1 MLRNLFSPTNK
12 QTKNVKIINLQQVLF
27 KKKFVRKK
35 KSGVKNLILLLAI
48 SFLLFFLFQ
57 LNVRAAVYCGSLTNN
72 GTVTINWTDS
82 YCFFGQPGNASN
94 TSGAADDATYTN
106 NGTISLRYRNVRGF
120 YNGFDNTK
128 MVNNGTISSN
138 AIHRYG
144 YQSAFHDEGDDGESI
159 NNGTINLDYGASGG
173 NGNNGAF
180 RMNIG
185 SGQSFT
191 NSSGASVTVIGANG
205 NPGGLIQSDNTTVTN
220 NGTFTIGGNG
230 TTQKAIRYYDTAD
243 GQILINTGTITQS
256 GSTDAILN
264 EGTNAVITNTGTING
279 SVYDINNTG
288 TITTLTNDQ
297 GGSDPLTFD
306 GKVPTSYNVILNSTS
321 DFGKVDFSNESGSLS
336 FGISDTSTLSANT
349 YASVL
354 QNIAGGNIGNENTYI
369 NYDSTYKYRL
379 VANGSNWDLEV
390 ANRRTGYK
398 VRITKANFS
407 EIASIFENLNTQG
420 KKSTLTSN
428 LDGLTDAEL
437 EKAFKQIKGSTVQK
451 SLGQSIKSNNSFK
464 RAMTS
469 AIKGPSF
476 SQLVQNN
483 FANLN
488 QNDIQ
493 SFYNPG
499 LEMVNLTNDF
509 TISDIAKVYSK
520 RNLLQIG
527 APDNSFY
534 LRTFGGVT
542 EQDKVGDDIG
552 YNSNTAGFVFGN
564 QTNIDNL
571 QAGWGLGVS
580 TTGLDYDENFGLNNT
595 HSLHGNFFAN
605 KEHKH
610 FDTNLNLG
618 SFLSKNN
625 STRNITE
632 GSIQTLESST
642 YDLGFDLTGGISKKI
657 NLKGWVI
664 NPSINLNTSYVIQDD
679 IDESGG
685 DLALKVKTDNLLQI
699 KPELG
704 FNLDREF
711 SNNGSV
717 SRGFNF
723 SLFGSEEKKLDGADT
738 NATIKD
744 TGDGYVLTDDKKTDR
759 FITTGLGYSSQN
771 SKNNSQF
778 LINAFATQ
786 NQHKD
791 MNSSLVSFTY
801 NKKF

>member
-1 MLRNLFSPTNK
+1 MLRKLFIYSSLIFFILSGYPSYVSAGSNAAGNTLCTYGSSDGCVNLSNNETYTNGGTIQAWRKAVNARNRTGTTFTNNENAMLKISASAALTYGGTVSEAGSSATHTINNSGTIQAAGQTIQMQNAKNFTITNFSTGTIKATSAN
-12 QTKNVKIINLQQVLF
+12 QRALWGTATWGTSSTDNRGTITATLEGVYAST
-27 KKKFVRKK
+27 R
-35 KSGVKNLILLLAI
+35 SGKTLD
-48 SFLLFFLFQ
+48 
-57 LNVRAAVYCGSLTNN
+57 YTLTNS
-72 GTVTINWTDS
+72 GTITS
-82 YCFFGQPGNASN
+82 SAGNAVLTKAAATEITNSG
-94 TSGAADDATYTN
+94 TITGAADALDLG
-106 NGTISLRYRNVRGF
+106 GTIS
-120 YNGFDNTK
+120 
-128 MVNNGTISSN
+128 
-138 AIHRYG
+138 
-144 YQSAFHDEGDDGESI
+144 
-159 NNGTINLDYGASGG
+159 
-173 NGNNGAF
+173 
-180 RMNIG
+180 
-185 SGQSFT
+185 
-191 NSSGASVTVIGANG
+191 TV
-205 NPGGLIQSDNTTVTN
+205 
-220 NGTFTIGGNG
+220 
-230 TTQKAIRYYDTAD
+230 
-243 GQILINTGTITQS
+243 
-256 GSTDAILN
+256 
-264 EGTNAVITNTGTING
+264 TNTGTLNG
-279 SVYDINNTG
+279 STVDIDNNG
-288 TITTLTNDQ
+288 AITTLINDQ
-297 GGSDPLTFD
+297 GGSDTLTYD
-306 GKVPTSYNVILNSTS
+306 GAVPSNYNVILNSTS
-321 DFGKVDFSNESGSLS
+321 DFGKIDFSNESGSLT

-354 QNIAGGNIGNENTYI
+354 QNIAGGNIGNENSYI
-369 NYDSTYKYRL
+369 NYNSTYKYRL
-379 VANGSNWDLEV
+379 VANGNNWDLEV

-398 VRITKANFS
+398 VRITKARFS

-428 LDGLTDAEL
+428 LDGLTDAAL
-437 EKAFKQIKGSTVQK
+437 EKAFKQIKGLTVQK

-499 LEMVNLTNDF
+499 VERVNLTNDF

-552 YNSNTAGFVFGN
+552 YDSNTAGFVFGN

-571 QAGWGLGVS
+571 QAGWGVGVS
-580 TTGLDYDENFGLNNT
+580 TTGLDYDEGFGLNNT

-605 KEHKH
+605 KEYKH
-610 FDTNLNLG
+610 LDTNLNLG

-632 GSIQTLESST
+632 GSIQTLKSST

-657 NLKGWVI
+657 NLKGWI
-664 NPSINLNTSYVIQDD
+664 FNPSIKLDTSYVIQDD

-711 SNNGSV
+711 SNNGLV

-738 NATIKD
+738 TATIKD
-744 TGDGYVLTDDKKTDR
+744 TGDKYALTDNKKTDR

-786 NQHKD
+786 NQHND

>member
-1 MLRNLFSPTNK
+1 MLLKKVIISWVLVCFILSGHPSYVSAGSNAAGNTLCTYGSSDGCVNLSTNE
-12 QTKNVKIINLQQVLF
+12 
-27 KKKFVRKK
+27 
-35 KSGVKNLILLLAI
+35 
-48 SFLLFFLFQ
+48 
-57 LNVRAAVYCGSLTNN
+57 
-72 GTVTINWTDS
+72 
-82 YCFFGQPGNASN
+82 
-94 TSGAADDATYTN
+94 TYTN
-106 NGTISLRYRNVRGF
+106 SGTIQAWRKAVNARNRTGTTITNNENATIKISASAAITYGGTISEAGSSATHTLNNSGTIQAGGQTIQMQNGKNFTITNFSTGTIKVTGSNQRALWGTSTWGTSSTDNRGTITATLEGVFASTRSGKTLDYTLTNSGTITSSAGNAVKTSAAATEITNSGTITGATDALDLNGTIS
-120 YNGFDNTK
+120 
-128 MVNNGTISSN
+128 
-138 AIHRYG
+138 
-144 YQSAFHDEGDDGESI
+144 
-159 NNGTINLDYGASGG
+159 
-173 NGNNGAF
+173 
-180 RMNIG
+180 
-185 SGQSFT
+185 
-191 NSSGASVTVIGANG
+191 TV
-205 NPGGLIQSDNTTVTN
+205 
-220 NGTFTIGGNG
+220 
-230 TTQKAIRYYDTAD
+230 
-243 GQILINTGTITQS
+243 
-256 GSTDAILN
+256 
-264 EGTNAVITNTGTING
+264 TNTGTLNG
-279 SVYDINNTG
+279 STVDIDNNG
-288 TITTLTNDQ
+288 AITTLINDQ
-297 GGSDPLTFD
+297 GGSDTLTYD
-306 GKVPTSYNVILNSTS
+306 GAVPTNYNVVLNSTS
-321 DFGKVDFSNESGSLS
+321 DFGKIDFSNESGSLS

-354 QNIAGGNIGNENTYI
+354 QNIAGGNIGNENSYI
-369 NYDSTYKYRL
+369 NYNSTYKYRL

-390 ANRRTGYK
+390 ENRRTGYK
-398 VRITKANFS
+398 VRITKARFS
-407 EIASIFENLNTQG
+407 EIASIFESLNTQG
-420 KKSTLTSN
+420 KKSTLTTN
-428 LDGLTDAEL
+428 LDALTDVEL

-552 YNSNTAGFVFGN
+552 YDSNTAGFVFGN

-605 KEHKH
+605 KEYKH
-610 FDTNLNLG
+610 LGTNLNLG

-632 GSIQTLESST
+632 GSAQTLKSST
-642 YDLGFDLTGGISKKI
+642 YDLGFDLSGGISKKI

-711 SNNGSV
+711 SNNGLV

-738 NATIKD
+738 IATIKD
-744 TGDGYVLTDDKKTDR
+744 TGDGYALTENKKTDR

-771 SKNNSQF
+771 TKNNSRF

>member
-1 MLRNLFSPTNK
+1 MLLKKVITFWVLVCFILSGHPSYVSAGSNAAGNTLCTYGSSDGCVNLSTNETYTNSGTIQAWRKAVNARNRTGTTITNNANATIKISASAAITYGGTTGEAGSSATHTLNNSGTIQAGGQTIQMQNGKNFTITNFSTGTIKVTGSN
-12 QTKNVKIINLQQVLF
+12 QRALWGTSTWGTSSTDNRGTITATLEGVF
-27 KKKFVRKK
+27 ASTR
-35 KSGVKNLILLLAI
+35 SGKTLD
-48 SFLLFFLFQ
+48 
-57 LNVRAAVYCGSLTNN
+57 YTLTNS
-72 GTVTINWTDS
+72 GTITS
-82 YCFFGQPGNASN
+82 SAGNAVK
-94 TSGAADDATYTN
+94 TSAAATEITNSGTITGAADALDL
-106 NGTISLRYRNVRGF
+106 NGTIS
-120 YNGFDNTK
+120 
-128 MVNNGTISSN
+128 
-138 AIHRYG
+138 
-144 YQSAFHDEGDDGESI
+144 
-159 NNGTINLDYGASGG
+159 
-173 NGNNGAF
+173 
-180 RMNIG
+180 
-185 SGQSFT
+185 
-191 NSSGASVTVIGANG
+191 TV
-205 NPGGLIQSDNTTVTN
+205 
-220 NGTFTIGGNG
+220 
-230 TTQKAIRYYDTAD
+230 
-243 GQILINTGTITQS
+243 
-256 GSTDAILN
+256 
-264 EGTNAVITNTGTING
+264 TNTGTLNG
-279 SVYDINNTG
+279 STVDIDNNG
-288 TITTLTNDQ
+288 AITTLINDQ
-297 GGSDPLTFD
+297 GGSDTLTYD
-306 GKVPTSYNVILNSTS
+306 GAVPTNYNVVLNSTS
-321 DFGKVDFSNESGSLS
+321 DFGKIDFSNESGSLS

-354 QNIAGGNIGNENTYI
+354 QNIAGGNIGNENSYI

-398 VRITKANFS
+398 VRITNARFS
-407 EIASIFENLNTQG
+407 EIASIFESLNTQG
-420 KKSTLTSN
+420 KKSTLTTN
-428 LDGLTDAEL
+428 LDALTDVEL

-552 YNSNTAGFVFGN
+552 YDSNTAGFVFGN

-605 KEHKH
+605 KEYKH
-610 FDTNLNLG
+610 LDTNLNLG

-632 GSIQTLESST
+632 GSIQTLKSST
-642 YDLGFDLTGGISKKI
+642 YNLGFDLTGGISKKI

-711 SNNGSV
+711 SNNGFV

-738 NATIKD
+738 IATIKD
-744 TGDGYVLTDDKKTDR
+744 TGDGYALTDDKKTDR

-786 NQHKD
+786 NQYND

>member
-1 MLRNLFSPTNK
+1 MLRKLFIYSSLIFFILSGHPSYVSAGSNAAGNTLCTYGSSDGCVNLSTNETYTNSGTIQAWRKAVNARNRTGTTITNNANATIKISASAAITYGGTTSEAGSSATHTLNNSGTIQAGGQTIQMQNGKNFTITNFSTGTIKVTGNN
-12 QTKNVKIINLQQVLF
+12 QRALWGTSTWGTSSTDNRGTITATLE
-27 KKKFVRKK
+27 
-35 KSGVKNLILLLAI
+35 GVFASTRSSKTLD
-48 SFLLFFLFQ
+48 
-57 LNVRAAVYCGSLTNN
+57 YTLTNS
-72 GTVTINWTDS
+72 GTITS
-82 YCFFGQPGNASN
+82 SAGNAVK
-94 TSGAADDATYTN
+94 TSAAATEITNSGTITGAADALDL
-106 NGTISLRYRNVRGF
+106 NGTIS
-120 YNGFDNTK
+120 
-128 MVNNGTISSN
+128 
-138 AIHRYG
+138 
-144 YQSAFHDEGDDGESI
+144 
-159 NNGTINLDYGASGG
+159 
-173 NGNNGAF
+173 
-180 RMNIG
+180 
-185 SGQSFT
+185 
-191 NSSGASVTVIGANG
+191 TV
-205 NPGGLIQSDNTTVTN
+205 
-220 NGTFTIGGNG
+220 
-230 TTQKAIRYYDTAD
+230 
-243 GQILINTGTITQS
+243 
-256 GSTDAILN
+256 
-264 EGTNAVITNTGTING
+264 TNTGTLNG
-279 SVYDINNTG
+279 STVDIDNNG
-288 TITTLTNDQ
+288 AITTLINDQ
-297 GGSDPLTFD
+297 GGSDTLTYD
-306 GKVPTSYNVILNSTS
+306 GAVPTNYNVVLNSTS
-321 DFGKVDFSNESGSLS
+321 DFGKIDFSNESGSLS

-354 QNIAGGNIGNENTYI
+354 QNIAGGNIGNENSYI
-369 NYDSTYKYRL
+369 NYNSTYKYRL

-390 ANRRTGYK
+390 ENRRTGYK
-398 VRITKANFS
+398 VRITKARFS

-428 LDGLTDAEL
+428 LDGLTDAAL

-534 LRTFGGVT
+534 LRTFSGVT

-552 YNSNTAGFVFGN
+552 YDSNTAGFVFGN

-605 KEHKH
+605 KEYKH
-610 FDTNLNLG
+610 LDTNLNLG

-632 GSIQTLESST
+632 GSVQTLKSST

-711 SNNGSV
+711 SNNGLV

-738 NATIKD
+738 IATIKD
-744 TGDGYVLTDDKKTDR
+744 TGDGYGLTENKKTDR

>member
-1 MLRNLFSPTNK
+1 MLRKLFIYSSLIFFILSGHPSYVSAGSNAAGNTLCTYGSSDGCVNLSTNETYTNSGTIQAWRKAVNARNRTGTTITNNANATIKISASAAITYGGTISEAGSSATHTLNNSGTIQAGGQTIQMQNGKNFTITNFSTGTIKVTGSN
-12 QTKNVKIINLQQVLF
+12 QRALWGTSTWGTSSTDNRGTITATLEGVF
-27 KKKFVRKK
+27 ASTR
-35 KSGVKNLILLLAI
+35 SGKTLD
-48 SFLLFFLFQ
+48 
-57 LNVRAAVYCGSLTNN
+57 YTLTNS
-72 GTVTINWTDS
+72 GTITS
-82 YCFFGQPGNASN
+82 SAGNAVK
-94 TSGAADDATYTN
+94 TSAAATEITNSGTITGAADALDL
-106 NGTISLRYRNVRGF
+106 NGTIS
-120 YNGFDNTK
+120 
-128 MVNNGTISSN
+128 
-138 AIHRYG
+138 
-144 YQSAFHDEGDDGESI
+144 
-159 NNGTINLDYGASGG
+159 
-173 NGNNGAF
+173 
-180 RMNIG
+180 
-185 SGQSFT
+185 
-191 NSSGASVTVIGANG
+191 TV
-205 NPGGLIQSDNTTVTN
+205 
-220 NGTFTIGGNG
+220 
-230 TTQKAIRYYDTAD
+230 
-243 GQILINTGTITQS
+243 
-256 GSTDAILN
+256 
-264 EGTNAVITNTGTING
+264 TNTGTLNG
-279 SVYDINNTG
+279 STVDIDNNG
-288 TITTLTNDQ
+288 AITTLINDQ
-297 GGSDPLTFD
+297 GGSDTLTYD
-306 GKVPTSYNVILNSTS
+306 GAVPTNYNVVLNSTS
-321 DFGKVDFSNESGSLS
+321 DFGKIDFSNESGSLS

-354 QNIAGGNIGNENTYI
+354 QNIAGGNIGNENSYI
-369 NYDSTYKYRL
+369 NYNSTYKYRL

-398 VRITKANFS
+398 VRITKARFS
-407 EIASIFENLNTQG
+407 EIASIFESLNTQG

-552 YNSNTAGFVFGN
+552 YDSNTAGFVFGN

-605 KEHKH
+605 KEYKH
-610 FDTNLNLG
+610 LDTNLNLG

-632 GSIQTLESST
+632 GSIQTLKSST
-642 YDLGFDLTGGISKKI
+642 YNLGFDLTGGISKKI

-711 SNNGSV
+711 SNNGLV

-738 NATIKD
+738 IATIKD
-744 TGDGYVLTDDKKTDR
+744 TGDGYALTDDKKTDR

-786 NQHKD
+786 NQHND